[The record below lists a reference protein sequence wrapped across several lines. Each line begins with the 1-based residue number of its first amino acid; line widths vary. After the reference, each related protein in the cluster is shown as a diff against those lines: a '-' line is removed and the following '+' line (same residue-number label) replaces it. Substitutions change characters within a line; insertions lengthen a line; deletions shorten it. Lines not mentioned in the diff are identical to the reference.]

1 MKKIMLV
8 ALATVISSTVSM
20 SALAVQSNQG
30 HGTVKFKGE
39 IIDAPCSIS
48 SNTIDQIV
56 EFDQISNTSLADG
69 GASRPKSFNIILE
82 DCVFPADAT
91 NDKVKITFSGAG
103 AGFDSKL
110 LGVTGLNPE
119 DGKVKN
125 VGIQITDSN
134 GLPINMG
141 MSTSQPIQLQKGR
154 NILQYSAFVQGANVA
169 VDSIPLGSFEGVS
182 TFTLAY
188 N

>member
-1 MKKIMLV
+1 MKNIILV
-8 ALATVISSTVSM
+8 TLASIITGAFSI

-30 HGTVKFKGE
+30 HGTVKFTGE

-48 SNTIDQIV
+48 TDSIKQEIDLGQV
-56 EFDQISNTSLADG
+56 SNTSLAKG
-69 GASRPKSFNIILE
+69 GSSAPRSFSIKLE
-82 DCVFPADAT
+82 DCIFPTDAP
-91 NDKVKITFSGAG
+91 NDKVKITFSGSG
-103 AGFDSKL
+103 AGFNSKL

-119 DGKVKN
+119 EGKVQN

-141 MSTSQPIQLQKGR
+141 MSSSQAVQLQKGD
-154 NILQYSAFVQGANVA
+154 NILQYSAYVQGADVE
-169 VDSIPLGSFEGVS
+169 VDSIPLGKFEGIT
-182 TFTLAY
+182 TFTLSY